1 MKRLEFKNLLCRKKF
16 EIKNSTNQSRFCEIE
31 SIARNIRK
39 RMVTMLGRNCFVE
52 TSLKNLTN
60 QPFYN
65 DHEKVIENSQS

>member
-1 MKRLEFKNLLCRKKF
+1 MK
-16 EIKNSTNQSRFCEIE
+16 IICEIE

>member
-1 MKRLEFKNLLCRKKF
+1 MM
-16 EIKNSTNQSRFCEIE
+16 IICEIE

-65 DHEKVIENSQS
+65 DHENECNKSQS